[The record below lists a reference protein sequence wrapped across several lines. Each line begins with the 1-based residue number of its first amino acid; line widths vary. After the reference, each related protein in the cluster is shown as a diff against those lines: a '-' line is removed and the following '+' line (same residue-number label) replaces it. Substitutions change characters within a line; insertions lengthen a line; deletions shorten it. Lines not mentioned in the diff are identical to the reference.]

1 MAEGWWAAA
10 LPLPLPLPIHSLS
23 RLVALLRA
31 CVIAFAAAACV
42 AAGAAAASV
51 RVNFKAAKFYQVG
64 YINLIFI
71 SQKKTSILFINFPWR
86 HKFCCSSVC
95 CCCVTENPNKIM
107 STL

>member
-1 MAEGWWAAA
+1 MGCS
-10 LPLPLPLPIHSLS
+10 LPLPLPIHSLS

-42 AAGAAAASV
+42 AAGAPAASV

-71 SQKKTSILFINFPWR
+71 SQKKTSILLINFPWQ

>member
-1 MAEGWWAAA
+1 MGCS
-10 LPLPLPLPIHSLS
+10 LPLPLPIHSLS

-42 AAGAAAASV
+42 AAAAASV

-71 SQKKTSILFINFPWR
+71 SQKKTSILLINFPWR

>member
-1 MAEGWWAAA
+1 MVGCS
-10 LPLPLPLPIHSLS
+10 LPLPLPIHSLS

-31 CVIAFAAAACV
+31 CVIAFAAAASACV
-42 AAGAAAASV
+42 AVAAAAASV

-71 SQKKTSILFINFPWR
+71 SQKKTSILLINFPWR
-86 HKFCCSSVC
+86 HKFCCC